1 MWKTTMKRKEDRVY
15 KWFLVDAKDKVLGK
29 LAVRVAECLM
39 GKDEPGWTPHTLSG
53 KGVIIVNAAKVKVTG
68 RKREQKVYRRYS
80 GYPGGL
86 KQIPFSIQMEKDPTK
101 VIRHAVRL
109 MLPKNRL
116 GRKMLKRLRIY
127 PGEEHP
133 HGAQKPLV
141 MEV

>member
-1 MWKTTMKRKEDRVY
+1 MWKTTMKRKEDRVH

-39 GKDEPGWTPHTLSG
+39 GKDEPDWTPHTLYG